1 MPIFEAD
8 SADQAWLLAVEA
20 LKNRLEASRQTGRGG
35 STVELL
41 HVTIQVRDARH
52 RWVLS
57 RTPGLSVAFAIVEII
72 GILNGRQDSEYLNFF
87 NPKLPRFA
95 GSGPRYDGAYGFRLR
110 ANFGF
115 DQLEKAADA
124 LKSNPDGRQVVLQ
137 IWDATRDFPLDNG
150 IPASEDIPC
159 NVCSMLKIRDGKLE
173 WSQIMRSNDVF
184 KGLPYNFVQF
194 TSLQEVLAGWIGVEP
209 GTYTHFSDSL
219 HVYEQDMD
227 LAFSSSRIPMAKST
241 ESLALPS
248 GQAEPIWREMNRRVN
263 LLVKN
268 EVAANEYIRISRLDD
283 APQAFT
289 NLMTIVVADAA
300 RRRGNLDAV
309 GEAISLCDNA
319 VLRQLWQ
326 RWAERK
332 DLPSVKY

>member
-20 LKNRLEASRQTGRGG
+20 LKNRSDASRQTGRGG
-35 STVELL
+35 STAELL
-41 HVTIQVRDARH
+41 HVTIQVRDARQ

-57 RTPGLSVAFAIVEII
+57 RTPGLSVAFAIVEVI
-72 GILNGRQDSEYLNFF
+72 GILNGRQDSDYLNFF
-87 NPKLPRFA
+87 NPRLPRFA

-115 DQLEKAADA
+115 DQLMQAANA

-137 IWDATRDFPLDNG
+137 IWDATRDFPSNSG
-150 IPASEDIPC
+150 TPTSEDIPC

-209 GTYTHFSDSL
+209 GTYTQYSDSL
-219 HVYEQDMD
+219 HVYEQDME
-227 LAFSSSRIPMAKST
+227 LTFSSSRIPMAEST

>member
-1 MPIFEAD
+1 LM
-8 SADQAWLLAVEA
+8 QA
-20 LKNRLEASRQTGRGG
+20 
-35 STVELL
+35 
-41 HVTIQVRDARH
+41 
-52 RWVLS
+52 
-57 RTPGLSVAFAIVEII
+57 
-72 GILNGRQDSEYLNFF
+72 
-87 NPKLPRFA
+87 
-95 GSGPRYDGAYGFRLR
+95 
-110 ANFGF
+110 AN
-115 DQLEKAADA
+115 A